1 MFTSLTC
8 PIHEC
13 PIFTNF
19 LFTILVHIL
28 ARISNNWFQM
38 VYYIFRYAA
47 IQSVSL
53 FFIPIQTFLWQI
65 QSQLHVR
72 TILQR
77 VVTYLSSNF
86 CVLIVFSTI
95 ALYMLRFLV
104 VSVRIWS
111 SVLAA
116 TVLLPLSTSLKDT
129 CLAWTTRR
137 VVKEDWVGSWVGR
150 FATVVDV
157 LLTKIFWLHVVGAVA
172 VFCWVWLT
180 AAVFWAGAVLLLLD
194 VFERNDTWE
203 ALRMIL
209 LLPCSVTGK

>member
-1 MFTSLTC
+1 MYVLHNT
-8 PIHEC
+8 
-13 PIFTNF
+13 
-19 LFTILVHIL
+19 
-28 ARISNNWFQM
+28 RISNDWFQM
-38 VYYIFRYAA
+38 VYYIFKYAA
-47 IQSVSL
+47 NQSVQL
-53 FFIPIQTFLWQI
+53 FWYQYKLFLWHI

-157 LLTKIFWLHVVGAVA
+157 LLITVFWLLVVGAVA

-180 AAVFWAGAVLLLLD
+180 ATVFWAGAVLLLLD

-203 ALRMIL
+203 ALRMML